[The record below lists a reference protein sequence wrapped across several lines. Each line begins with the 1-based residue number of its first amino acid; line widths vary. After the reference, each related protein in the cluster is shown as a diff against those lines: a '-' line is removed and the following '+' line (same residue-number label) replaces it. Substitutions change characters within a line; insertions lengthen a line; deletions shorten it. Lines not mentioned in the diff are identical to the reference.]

1 MKGDGAYENDHCDLL
16 GGTAAGGSAHRVAGA
31 GARKARAGVQVLQR
45 QLRSPNHAMF
55 AACRERMVA
64 VLPDLRTKNMVYR
77 NKRGEEQFSEELRA
91 RLGDPV
97 RREILSLLRRE
108 PMAAGDIAAHFDLSA
123 QFIHHL
129 AILRDAGLVLDD
141 RQGKYIYYELN
152 MSVVD
157 EILEWVSAL
166 RGEDRDEKNE

>member
-1 MKGDGAYENDHCDLL
+1 MKRITYFLSGALAALL
-16 GGTAAGGSAHRVAGA
+16 ISSATVSA
-31 GARKARAGVQVLQR
+31 
-45 QLRSPNHAMF
+45 F
-55 AACRERMVA
+55 AA
-64 VLPDLRTKNMVYR
+64 
-77 NKRGEEQFSEELRA
+77 
-91 RLGDPV
+91 LGDPV

-108 PMAAGDIAAHFDLSA
+108 PMAAGDIAAHFDLSGA
-123 QFIHHL
+123 TVSHHL